1 MATETE
7 IRAELATIETELAEI
22 ALLPKSGTVGR
33 QSLDLSD
40 AAQKLRDR
48 KAELLAQLEMQLRA
62 CGQIR
67 GNSRR
72 RFV

>member
-1 MATETE
+1 MTETE
-7 IRAELATIETELAEI
+7 IRAELATIQTELASV

-40 AAQKLRDR
+40 AAAKLRDR
-48 KAELLAQLEMQLRA
+48 QAELLAQLEMILAASGRL
-62 CGQIR
+62 R